1 MRRFPAVVVTTG
13 KECATE
19 LIGSLL
25 RWYADQLDVILVCN
39 GCPEER
45 IRQFR
50 SQLRGQDRIRI
61 LPENRGGSG
70 GFRVGMLEAEKNY
83 APDSLLWLL
92 DDDAVINEQTLPKLL
107 NGIRELERRKIRWGA
122 AGSLIRSLEQPDRIT
137 EAGAAV
143 DFFRGGFRAA
153 LRGER
158 AEGKKMETYRECEY
172 CPAASLLTRIAR
184 IGEIGPFAD
193 VFLHFD
199 DVEWCWRLRKH
210 GYRIFCVTDSF
221 ILHPTNCS
229 KPATWVRYYDAANLI
244 WFCRKS
250 HPFFLPWIVFLQLCR
265 SGYFALHGMGK
276 TARLYRLGIRDGLRG
291 EQRRLPPELETET
304 FEEVPGDFWSGD
316 KVALSITGKH
326 AEQGRI
332 KLGGARVISLDGPL
346 WKRCVTG
353 FRVQILSL
361 FSPGRSFV
369 MDDAF
374 RNKLIL
380 PVWGRKRVYYNAE
393 LDKLVRK

>member
-122 AGSLIRSLEQPDRIT
+122 AGSLIRSLEQ
-137 EAGAAV
+137 
-143 DFFRGGFRAA
+143 
-153 LRGER
+153 
-158 AEGKKMETYRECEY
+158 
-172 CPAASLLTRIAR
+172 
-184 IGEIGPFAD
+184 
-193 VFLHFD
+193 
-199 DVEWCWRLRKH
+199 
-210 GYRIFCVTDSF
+210 DS
-221 ILHPTNCS
+221 
-229 KPATWVRYYDAANLI
+229 
-244 WFCRKS
+244 
-250 HPFFLPWIVFLQLCR
+250 
-265 SGYFALHGMGK
+265 
-276 TARLYRLGIRDGLRG
+276 DGLRKN
-291 EQRRLPPELETET
+291 EAER
-304 FEEVPGDFWSGD
+304 
-316 KVALSITGKH
+316 KYGK
-326 AEQGRI
+326 
-332 KLGGARVISLDGPL
+332 
-346 WKRCVTG
+346 
-353 FRVQILSL
+353 
-361 FSPGRSFV
+361 
-369 MDDAF
+369 
-374 RNKLIL
+374 
-380 PVWGRKRVYYNAE
+380 
-393 LDKLVRK
+393 